1 MRYRCQDIDSLGVLV
16 SGLSSVSAYPA
27 PAPANPYAQALAD
40 AQTSRQ
46 AQQATLTG
54 PQAGVNNLASNP
66 QGAAQTG
73 GQLAIASGP
82 PPSAL
87 QGATPDSRPLLA
99 GGSPDQNNQATQA
112 GGSGGSTPTVPTYG
126 ATAVT
131 AVNGLGGGLD
141 LLA

>member
-1 MRYRCQDIDSLGVLV
+1 MNYRCHHIDFPGVPV
-16 SGLSSVSAYPA
+16 AGLSSISAYPA

-40 AQTSRQ
+40 AQDHKL
-46 AQQATLTG
+46 AQQAALTG
-54 PQAGVNNLASNP
+54 PQAGVNALIANP

-73 GQLAIASGP
+73 GQLAMVGGP
-82 PPSAL
+82 PPSL
-87 QGATPDSRPLLA
+87 LSGTTPDSRPFLA
-99 GGSPDQNNQATQA
+99 GGSTDRNNQATQA
-112 GGSGGSTPTVPTYG
+112 SSTPTVPTYG